1 MVYHSCH
8 LTLTMS
14 YQCYLYDIM
23 MISRAFATKILHLFA
38 LECSNPAFGGNIAT
52 SQKFVRGNVAVL
64 PQDSVNLQFVL
75 PPTRSV
81 IADAMCALFVRWKTK
96 PTRENIASL
105 RPVLVS
111 KRRARTLIDF
121 LVNHN
126 VWYKIAG
133 LTFLEENLSD
143 LYPEDENDV
152 DESVPTAVEICH
164 LDGSHGLAA
173 ATSDY
178 ADRRTFHAADPQPEL
193 HEMVMDIVGYASG
206 DYTPQNHKM
215 MKAEALARVLDGS
228 QFLKMQAGSNFI
240 NERDPDQRI
249 PFERQV
255 KNLLKQHDSPF
266 QKDPR
271 FAYVCWNIIQ
281 KRGHPS
287 AKSSNRQQKRALKML
302 NRLKFVAKE
311 LKGSFGY
318 KLCRRNKIC
327 ALMKRFCTLAL
338 SVTLNPADI
347 WNPLIAIIVGL
358 TSSEWL
364 QMSAFE
370 RAVFVANNPAPAAL
384 FFDSMIQSF
393 LNIIVRYNR
402 GVGLSLWDMYRALRY
417 GGSARAGDSTLS
429 YAFVAERKLLNCSQL
444 SATGTNILTLG
455 A

>member
-1 MVYHSCH
+1 MGNTPSSTGEPND
-8 LTLTMS
+8 LSAPLPQEIFQTLLSSMLSEHPERPNHHDRTRDS
-14 YQCYLYDIM
+14 QRARHATCIGADPSFPYIASADLRRTIIEDWQDYKQPLDSLANFQYYGVPQLPPDIDNVFTNATLYDIM

-240 NERDPDQRI
+240 NERDPGLMSYLF
-249 PFERQV
+249 PH
-255 KNLLKQHDSPF
+255 L
-266 QKDPR
+266 DP
-271 FAYVCWNIIQ
+271 
-281 KRGHPS
+281 
-287 AKSSNRQQKRALKML
+287 
-302 NRLKFVAKE
+302 
-311 LKGSFGY
+311 
-318 KLCRRNKIC
+318 
-327 ALMKRFCTLAL
+327 
-338 SVTLNPADI
+338 
-347 WNPLIAIIVGL
+347 
-358 TSSEWL
+358 
-364 QMSAFE
+364 
-370 RAVFVANNPAPAAL
+370 
-384 FFDSMIQSF
+384 
-393 LNIIVRYNR
+393 
-402 GVGLSLWDMYRALRY
+402 
-417 GGSARAGDSTLS
+417 
-429 YAFVAERKLLNCSQL
+429 
-444 SATGTNILTLG
+444 
-455 A
+455 